1 MSDTPIFDR
10 LVRERGIRRSMS
22 PEGIT
27 RVFGTSEVS
36 KAPDEYLDGPLH
48 FIGAQ
53 KFDDGEVSVTP
64 YVVEKAMAG
73 ITGSPFDRIKFL
85 TNPEV
90 PYGHVMPVPPKV
102 SLWTGEE
109 DHHGTTVWSEMTDKE
124 RKEQM
129 SEMFQKHVSD
139 VSQAIRS
146 IQDQGGIITK
156 VEHVKQ
162 PNGDVTCVVDGAV
175 PDYKPLF
182 EGEANE
188 E

>member
-1 MSDTPIFDR
+1 MSDTPIFDQ
-10 LVRERGIRRSMS
+10 LFRERGIRRSMS
-22 PEGIT
+22 PEGIA
-27 RVFGTSEVS
+27 RVFGTFEVS
-36 KAPDEYLDGPLH
+36 KAPNEYLDGPSNM
-48 FIGAQ
+48 IGAQ
-53 KFDDGEVSVTP
+53 TFDDGEVSVSP
-64 YVVEKAMAG
+64 WVLEKAVAG

-90 PYGHVMPVPPKV
+90 TYGHVIPIPRKV

-124 RKEQM
+124 REEQM

-139 VSQAIRS
+139 VSQAIRN
-146 IQDQGGIITK
+146 IRDQGGIITR

-182 EGEANE
+182 EGEADE